1 MAKSDSD
8 ILGGGTNPLTE
19 AILEAA
25 EDLEK
30 GRPLAKGGDPLAAQF
45 EDVEAKPAPLEVLP
59 QEEAPSEEVP
69 SEEAEQPVAVE
80 AEPQAVS
87 FWSRLSQA
95 NPYTVMLAVAAVA
108 LVLGMAVLL
117 IELSRYG
124 FEVRPHG

>member
-45 EDVEAKPAPLEVLP
+45 EDVETKPAPLEELP
-59 QEEAPSEEVP
+59 QEEAP

-80 AEPQAVS
+80 AEPQAIS

-108 LVLGMAVLL
+108 LVLGIAVLL
-117 IELSRYG
+117 VELSRYG

>member
-45 EDVEAKPAPLEVLP
+45 EDVQAKPAPLEELP
-59 QEEAPSEEVP
+59 QEEAP

-80 AEPQAVS
+80 AEPQAIS

-108 LVLGMAVLL
+108 LVLGIAVLL
-117 IELSRYG
+117 VELSRYG

>member
-30 GRPLAKGGDPLAAQF
+30 GRPLGTGGDPLAAQL
-45 EDVEAKPAPLEVLP
+45 EEAQAKPAPLEELP
-59 QEEAPSEEVP
+59 QEAAPP
-69 SEEAEQPVAVE
+69 EEAAAPAL
-80 AEPQAVS
+80 AEPQPQAAS
-87 FWSRLSQA
+87 FWARVGQA
-95 NPYTVMLAVAAVA
+95 NPYTVMLAVAAAA
-108 LVLGMAVLL
+108 LLVGIGVLL

-124 FEVRPHG
+124 FQVRPHG

>member
-30 GRPLAKGGDPLAAQF
+30 GRPLATGRDPLAAELGEEQ
-45 EDVEAKPAPLEVLP
+45 AKPAPLEELP
-59 QEEAPSEEVP
+59 QETAPVEEP
-69 SEEAEQPVAVE
+69 EEAAAVE
-80 AEPQAVS
+80 AQPEAVS
-87 FWSRLSQA
+87 FWGRLGRA
-95 NPYTVMLAVAAVA
+95 NPYTVMLAVAAAA
-108 LVLGMAVLL
+108 LLLGIGVLL

-124 FEVRPHG
+124 FQIRPHA

>member
-45 EDVEAKPAPLEVLP
+45 EDVEAKPAPLEELP
-59 QEEAPSEEVP
+59 KEEAP

-80 AEPQAVS
+80 AEPQAIS

-108 LVLGMAVLL
+108 LVLGIAVLL
-117 IELSRYG
+117 VELSRYG

>member
-30 GRPLAKGGDPLAAQF
+30 GRPLATGGDPLAAQL
-45 EDVEAKPAPLEVLP
+45 EGVEAKPAPLEELP
-59 QEEAPSEEVP
+59 QEAVPPEEP
-69 SEEAEQPVAVE
+69 EQLVAAE

-87 FWSRLSQA
+87 FWARLGKA
-95 NPYTVMLAVAAVA
+95 NPYTVMLAVAAAA
-108 LVLGMAVLL
+108 LLLGIGVLL

-124 FEVRPHG
+124 FQVRPQG

>member
-30 GRPLAKGGDPLAAQF
+30 GRPLATGGDLLAAQL
-45 EDVEAKPAPLEVLP
+45 EGVEAKPAPLEELP
-59 QEEAPSEEVP
+59 QEAAPAEEEP
-69 SEEAEQPVAVE
+69 EQPAAAE

-87 FWSRLSQA
+87 FWARLARA
-95 NPYTVMLAVAAVA
+95 NPYTVMLAIAAAA
-108 LVLGMAVLL
+108 LLVGIGVLL

-124 FEVRPHG
+124 FQVRPQG

>member
-45 EDVEAKPAPLEVLP
+45 EDVEATPAPLEELP
-59 QEEAPSEEVP
+59 KEEAP

-80 AEPQAVS
+80 AEPQAIS

-108 LVLGMAVLL
+108 LVLGIAVLL
-117 IELSRYG
+117 VELSRYG

>member
-30 GRPLAKGGDPLAAQF
+30 GRPLATGGDPLAAQL
-45 EDVEAKPAPLEVLP
+45 EEAQAKPAPLEELP
-59 QEEAPSEEVP
+59 QEAAPP
-69 SEEAEQPVAVE
+69 EEAAEPAV
-80 AEPQAVS
+80 AEPQPQAAS
-87 FWSRLSQA
+87 FWARLGQA
-95 NPYTVMLAVAAVA
+95 NPYTVMLAVAAAA
-108 LVLGMAVLL
+108 LVVGIGVLL

-124 FEVRPHG
+124 FQVQPHG